1 MTTYLRYNVCINSSG
16 FILGEQLDS
25 EVQKS
30 KLGECIN
37 SPIIRGITSEK

>member
-25 EVQKS
+25 EVQ
-30 KLGECIN
+30 GECIKGLN
-37 SPIIRGITSEK
+37 SPIIRSSWYHD